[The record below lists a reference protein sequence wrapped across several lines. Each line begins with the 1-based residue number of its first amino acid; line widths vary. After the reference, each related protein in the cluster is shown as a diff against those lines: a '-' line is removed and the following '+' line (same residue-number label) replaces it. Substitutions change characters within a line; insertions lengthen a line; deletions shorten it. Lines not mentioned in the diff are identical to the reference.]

1 VLSQCSIEILRN
13 LEDFSID
20 VGLTYLDNEP
30 IGRGGIR
37 VRAHHRAAS
46 RATAALQQV

>member
-1 VLSQCSIEILRN
+1 MLSERSIEILRN

-30 IGRGGIR
+30 IEGMR
-37 VRAHHRAAS
+37 S
-46 RATAALQQV
+46 ATSTLFR